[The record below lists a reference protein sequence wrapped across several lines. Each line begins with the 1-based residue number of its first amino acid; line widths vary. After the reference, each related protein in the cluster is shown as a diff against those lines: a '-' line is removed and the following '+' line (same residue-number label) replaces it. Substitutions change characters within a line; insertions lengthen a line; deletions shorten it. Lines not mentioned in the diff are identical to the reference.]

1 MIYIKTSL
9 KKVPACCTK
18 CKYSSV
24 FGRGLDTVRYCRLT
38 DIPAP
43 QERTANGN
51 WKYTKPKNCPLV
63 DAREG
68 DS

>member
-18 CKYSSV
+18 CKYS
-24 FGRGLDTVRYCRLT
+24 GTRCLLIDMGK
-38 DIPAP
+38 
-43 QERTANGN
+43 E
-51 WKYTKPKNCPLV
+51 
-63 DAREG
+63 